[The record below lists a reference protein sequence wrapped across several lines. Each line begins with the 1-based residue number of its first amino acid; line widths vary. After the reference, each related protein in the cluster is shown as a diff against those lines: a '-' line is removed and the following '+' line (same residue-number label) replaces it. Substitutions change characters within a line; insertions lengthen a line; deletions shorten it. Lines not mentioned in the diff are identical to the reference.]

1 MTTIAQVRT
10 LVRPLLDR
18 HADLGLAGRWIY
30 VKPVHHLARVVLID
44 RQLDP
49 NKFRPRWA
57 VCHLFEARRFLPLD
71 WGELLLNERSE
82 TPGSWKVTDAD
93 LALAMTEAIE
103 THALPVLRRIV
114 SLDDYLAFVSRHYFR
129 HKLFDWPHVKI
140 VIEVALGNLDAAR
153 ALRDE
158 NVDRFRDDPAYDE
171 EGRAKYQRIREL
183 CARLEADD
191 RSGLAALLHEW
202 EAITVKNL
210 KIETLWEPTPFPP
223 ELEA

>member
-1 MTTIAQVRT
+1 M
-10 LVRPLLDR
+10 
-18 HADLGLAGRWIY
+18 
-30 VKPVHHLARVVLID
+30 
-44 RQLDP
+44 
-49 NKFRPRWA
+49 
-57 VCHLFEARRFLPLD
+57 
-71 WGELLLNERSE
+71 
-82 TPGSWKVTDAD
+82 TDAD